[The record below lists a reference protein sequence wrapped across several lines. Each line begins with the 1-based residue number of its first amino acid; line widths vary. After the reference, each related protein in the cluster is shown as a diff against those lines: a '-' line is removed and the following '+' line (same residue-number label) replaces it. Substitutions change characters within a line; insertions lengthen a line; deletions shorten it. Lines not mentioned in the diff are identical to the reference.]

1 VTRCGGRALAQ
12 QPRVEAQPATC
23 EADRPI
29 ASAWPVTRSRA
40 FARSPL
46 GFGGCF
52 TDRSL
57 LDGDFRARVIDP
69 LVASPERIAGV
80 QRYLAGIDWGIVDDL
95 ATEHAKLRAP
105 VLFVWG
111 EDDVTFPIDLART
124 MVGQI
129 PDCRGLRA
137 VPGASLLVHEE
148 KPDAVAEHA
157 LAFYR
162 ELRGDRWGQ
171 RVRGRQRHQ
180 RSSGPE

>member
-1 VTRCGGRALAQ
+1 MIAFTGPVIGRAPGSPARAPAPTTTSAGRLSRLNAFLEARGIERAHVVAQDTGATIARHAAIHGGGR
-12 QPRVEAQPATC
+12 
-23 EADRPI
+23 I
-29 ASAWPVTRSRA
+29 AS
-40 FARSPL
+40 
-46 GFGGCF
+46 
-52 TDRSL
+52 L
-57 LDGDFRARVIDP
+57 L
-69 LVASPERIAGV
+69 L
-80 QRYLAGIDWGIVDDL
+80 
-95 ATEHAKLRAP
+95 
-105 VLFVWG
+105 
-111 EDDVTFPIDLART
+111 T

>member
-1 VTRCGGRALAQ
+1 MIAFTGPVIGSKPSSKALQYPSQGSAGPVGPRREVVGR
-12 QPRVEAQPATC
+12 PR
-23 EADRPI
+23 
-29 ASAWPVTRSRA
+29 
-40 FARSPL
+40 
-46 GFGGCF
+46 
-52 TDRSL
+52 
-57 LDGDFRARVIDP
+57 
-69 LVASPERIAGV
+69 
-80 QRYLAGIDWGIVDDL
+80 GIVDDL

-162 ELRGDRWGQ
+162 EFGVIDGGS
-171 RVRGRQRHQ
+171 V
-180 RSSGPE
+180 